1 MMKGQEATP
10 MRRTRLL
17 ALSSLAMLVVAA
29 GCGGG
34 SSSPSSSSGPA
45 GTIDK
50 TPVTIVLWDMWSG
63 REAQPF
69 KDALKRFQ
77 VKYPWI
83 TIKEEVQP
91 NPPNDTFDPNLVNA
105 INGGNPPDV
114 AMPFGPDYVGQWCA
128 GGLWQDLAPYMKADG
143 MSINDFAPAAITYT
157 NVSGKQC
164 ALPSLTDAYG
174 LYYNKDMFA
183 KAGIAGP
190 PKTMDELM
198 ADAKRLTVRNPDGTI
213 KVAGFVPLN
222 QWEELGPGD
231 LANAWDSKWFDSS
244 GKPQLAEDPGWAS
257 AFMWQRQLI
266 DWYGYDNIIKFF
278 AANTNNE
285 FNPSNA
291 FENGKVAMMFDG
303 EWRTAFIKDDK
314 HPPLNYA
321 TAPFP
326 AASDHPE
333 MYGPARVGG
342 TIVGIP
348 KGAKHPAQAW
358 LLVKFLASDTTYLV
372 QMANSVGNVPTTPA
386 SQASPDLTLPP
397 QFDTFLH
404 VWANPKSAF
413 APPTTPSGNGY
424 ANHLDNF
431 EDAWQSGKISDADLH
446 SQLAQLDQQ
455 IANDLAQGAGP

>member
-1 MMKGQEATP
+1 
-10 MRRTRLL
+10 MRRMRLL
-17 ALSSLAMLVVAA
+17 ALSSLAVLVVAA

-34 SSSPSSSSGPA
+34 SSSSSSSGGPA

-114 AMPFGPDYVGQWCA
+114 AMPFGPDYVGQYCA

-157 NVSGKQC
+157 NFGGKQC
-164 ALPSLTDAYG
+164 ALPSLTDAFG
-174 LYYNKDMFA
+174 LYYNKEMFA

-198 ADAKRLTVRNPDGTI
+198 ADAKKLTVRNPDGTI

-231 LANAWDSKWFDSS
+231 LANAWGAKWFDSS
-244 GKPQLAEDPGWAS
+244 GKPQLADRSGLGVRIHVAEAADRLVRLRQHHQVLRRQHEQRVQSQQRVRERQGGDDVRRRVANRVHQGRQASDRSTTALHRFRPLPTIPRCTGRPASAGRSWAS
-257 AFMWQRQLI
+257 
-266 DWYGYDNIIKFF
+266 
-278 AANTNNE
+278 
-285 FNPSNA
+285 P
-291 FENGKVAMMFDG
+291 
-303 EWRTAFIKDDK
+303 
-314 HPPLNYA
+314 
-321 TAPFP
+321 
-326 AASDHPE
+326 
-333 MYGPARVGG
+333 RVRS
-342 TIVGIP
+342 IP
-348 KGAKHPAQAW
+348 TRRGCW
-358 LLVKFLASDTTYLV
+358 
-372 QMANSVGNVPTTPA
+372 
-386 SQASPDLTLPP
+386 
-397 QFDTFLH
+397 
-404 VWANPKSAF
+404 
-413 APPTTPSGNGY
+413 
-424 ANHLDNF
+424 
-431 EDAWQSGKISDADLH
+431 
-446 SQLAQLDQQ
+446 
-455 IANDLAQGAGP
+455 